1 MHSSPIGGVRATPLF
16 APRTP
21 GTLTAMDATCSSST
35 VATWRGA
42 MAGLAVR
49 QVSEPRARPWRTPA
63 LNARTASVYARHM
76 YDQYNTSIRIPGLSD
91 CLEQNC
97 KRTAAA
103 PIIHLPV
110 HRLET
115 LTVHSL
121 ARGPFVLCQRSRPP
135 QRWPWSRRRNRRQ
148 GRHPTTLK
156 MTSPPRW
163 TKRLQTGAHRGLPL
177 SHRGARW
184 ALLATA
190 VTVTTDTQPPSP
202 IG

>member
-1 MHSSPIGGVRATPLF
+1 VHSSPIGGVRATPLF

-91 CLEQNC
+91 CLETGAKLQTHCRSANNPSTC
-97 KRTAAA
+97 AQARDSHGAQPRARPLRAVPTLPPAAKMAMEPPQEPTAGPPPDDPENDKPSEMDEAAA
-103 PIIHLPV
+103 DWCAP
-110 HRLET
+110 RLA
-115 LTVHSL
+115 SL
-121 ARGPFVLCQRSRPP
+121 APRRAVGTGRP
-135 QRWPWSRRRNRRQ
+135 QR
-148 GRHPTTLK
+148 
-156 MTSPPRW
+156 
-163 TKRLQTGAHRGLPL
+163 
-177 SHRGARW
+177 
-184 ALLATA
+184 
-190 VTVTTDTQPPSP
+190 
-202 IG
+202 